1 MEIKN
6 KTENLT
12 ISNLFRTCDNKGKT
26 NMIMD
31 NKSKLIIDSEKKKN
45 IWSIFTKLDDSN
57 NKKDDDDLNSSIHLN
72 DNSIHYDENESIEN
86 FFSPRNIMENDKKNI
101 TYSNGTLFKNREQNY
116 EIKNEIENISNSF
129 KRKYN
134 ILLTEKTDDNML
146 NDIIS
151 IKKMKKDQNMNCPS
165 YNSYREFFL
174 KSEGNKNNSN
184 SSNNNCYALNSNDF
198 ALNNNNNNNNNNMII
213 CTNNESPLSS
223 NSTSINNKMIYNKIE
238 NDDISRRI
246 NKINNIENFKPI
258 NTLNDKN
265 IIMNTTSIKSTT
277 STISTSS
284 SITTHAGPIIN
295 TKYVDD
301 NDMNSSG
308 QNIQIHN
315 IVEKLDS
322 NNKNYSSYNNVNHY
336 SNNNITKTTN
346 VIKKKNICV
355 PVKPLNIQHKKKIYN
370 STPNRKVHTFHKNDK
385 FDILGKLGDDVFR
398 YILSSVKN
406 KNLLLLNK
414 RCCQLIRSLRIKLIY
429 DESLKSSISPDS
441 IMKTIYLSESIEILD
456 LSGCSHLTSH
466 HFHVFSNSNNIKF
479 QKTLKILC
487 LKNCNKISD
496 SSLKLLLHRFKN
508 LEIVD
513 IRNCYKISHEGI
525 YPLKF
530 KHTLKKLY
538 MGNITSSNV
547 TNCHSNDSLKV
558 LFNSKKD
565 NIQLDTAL
573 NNLIALEIINVKLLD
588 DISHLYMIANN
599 LKILNFKGCPIDD
612 TSSNYFQHFK
622 NLLALNLSETNISN
636 HLLNV
641 VIKNSTKLKVLDIS
655 KTHEIL
661 NNTILEI
668 PKKLKHLKKV
678 KLSHLQNVDNFCL
691 REFFKYCKDLTCI
704 DFSNCWK
711 VNNTFCNLNGLEIA
725 AGNKLKDIGAYQCS
739 IDRKSCEGCFAELGC
754 ISLRVHVYN
763 ELFLFETSIYTDIK
777 LLEDD

>member
-6 KTENLT
+6 KAENLT
-12 ISNLFRTCDNKGKT
+12 ISNLFRTSDNREKR

-57 NKKDDDDLNSSIHLN
+57 NKKDDDDLNSSLNLN
-72 DNSIHYDENESIEN
+72 DNSMNYDENESMEN

-101 TYSNGTLFKNREQNY
+101 TYSNGTLFKNTEQNY
-116 EIKNEIENISNSF
+116 EIRNEIENISNSF

-134 ILLTEKTDDNML
+134 ILLTEKTDDSML

-151 IKKMKKDQNMNCPS
+151 IKKMKKDQNVNCPS
-165 YNSYREFFL
+165 YNSYREFFS
-174 KSEGNKNNSN
+174 KSEGNKSN
-184 SSNNNCYALNSNDF
+184 STSISISNNNSYTLNSNDLT
-198 ALNNNNNNNNNNMII
+198 LNNNNSIL
-213 CTNNESPLSS
+213 CGNNESPLSS
-223 NSTSINNKMIYNKIE
+223 NSTIMNNKIIYNKIE
-238 NDDISRRI
+238 NDDISRRL
-246 NKINNIENFKPI
+246 NKINNIGNFKSI
-258 NTLNDKN
+258 STLNDKN

-277 STISTSS
+277 STISTTS

-301 NDMNSSG
+301 NDMSSSG
-308 QNIQIHN
+308 QNIQIPN
-315 IVEKLDS
+315 IVEKMDF
-322 NNKNYSSYNNVNHY
+322 NNKNYISSNNGNHY
-336 SNNNITKTTN
+336 STNNITKTTN

-370 STPNRKVHTFHKNDK
+370 CTPNKKVHTFHKNDK
-385 FDILGKLGDDVFR
+385 FDILGRLGDDVFR

-414 RCCQLIRSLRIKLIY
+414 RCCALIRSLRIKLIY
-429 DESLKSSISPDS
+429 DESLKSSISADS
-441 IMKTIYLSESIEILD
+441 IMKTIYLSEKLEILD

-479 QKTLKILC
+479 QTSLKVLC

-508 LEIVD
+508 LEVVD

-530 KHTLKKLY
+530 KRTLKKLY
-538 MGNITSSNV
+538 MGNLTSLNV

-565 NIQLDTAL
+565 NIQLDTVL
-573 NNLIALEIINVKLLD
+573 NNLIALEIINVKYFD

-612 TSSNYFQHFK
+612 TSSNYFQYFK

-641 VIKNSTKLKVLDIS
+641 VINNSTKLKVLDIS
-655 KTHEIL
+655 KTPEIL
-661 NNTILEI
+661 NSTILEI
-668 PKKLKHLKKV
+668 PKKLKYLKKV
-678 KLSHLQNVDNFCL
+678 KLSHLKNVDNFCL
-691 REFFKYCKDLTCI
+691 RQFLKYSKDLTCI

-711 VNNTFCNLNGLEIA
+711 VNNTFCNINGLEIA

-754 ISLRVHVYN
+754 SSLRVHVYN

>member
-6 KTENLT
+6 KSENLT
-12 ISNLFRTCDNKGKT
+12 ISNLFRTGDNRGKT
-26 NMIMD
+26 NMVMD

-57 NKKDDDDLNSSIHLN
+57 NKKDDDDLNSSINLN
-72 DNSIHYDENESIEN
+72 DNCINYDENESIEN
-86 FFSPRNIMENDKKNI
+86 FFSPRNIMEKDKKNI
-101 TYSNGTLFKNREQNY
+101 TYSNGTLFKNTEENY

-151 IKKMKKDQNMNCPS
+151 IKKMKKDQNVNCPS

-174 KSEGNKNNSN
+174 KSGGNKSISNSN
-184 SSNNNCYALNSNDF
+184 SNSNGHSNSISHSNGHSNNCYTLNSNDF
-198 ALNNNNNNNNNNMII
+198 ALNNNNTNLII
-213 CTNNESPLSS
+213 CANNESPFSS
-223 NSTSINNKMIYNKIE
+223 NSSFMNNKMIYNKIE
-238 NDDISRRI
+238 NDDISRRM
-246 NKINNIENFKPI
+246 NKINNIEHFKPI

-284 SITTHAGPIIN
+284 SITTHAGPIRN

-308 QNIQIHN
+308 QNIQIYHN
-315 IVEKLDS
+315 VEKVDS

-336 SNNNITKTTN
+336 SNNNNNNISKTTN

-355 PVKPLNIQHKKKIYN
+355 PVKTLNIQHKKKLYN
-370 STPNRKVHTFHKNDK
+370 STPNKKAHTFHKNDK

-398 YILSSVKN
+398 YIISSVKN

-414 RCCQLIRSLRIKLIY
+414 RCCELIRSLRIKLIY

-441 IMKTIYLSESIEILD
+441 IMKTIYLSENIEILD

-466 HFHVFSNSNNIKF
+466 HFQVFANCNNIKF
-479 QKTLKILC
+479 QKTLKVLC

-508 LEIVD
+508 LEVVD

-538 MGNITSSNV
+538 MGNLTSSNV

-565 NIQLDTAL
+565 NIQLDTVL

-612 TSSNYFQHFK
+612 TSSNYFQYFK

-655 KTHEIL
+655 KTPEIL
-661 NNTILEI
+661 NSTILEI

-678 KLSHLQNVDNFCL
+678 KLAHLQNVDNFCL
-691 REFFKYCKDLTCI
+691 REFLKYCKDLTCI

-725 AGNKLKDIGAYQCS
+725 AGNK
-739 IDRKSCEGCFAELGC
+739 
-754 ISLRVHVYN
+754 
-763 ELFLFETSIYTDIK
+763 
-777 LLEDD
+777 